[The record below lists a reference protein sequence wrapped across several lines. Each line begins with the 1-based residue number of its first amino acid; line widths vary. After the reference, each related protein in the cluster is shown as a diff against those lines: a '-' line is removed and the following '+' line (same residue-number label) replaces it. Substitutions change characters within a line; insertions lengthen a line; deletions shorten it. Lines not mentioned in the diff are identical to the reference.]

1 MEISFYVQPWQPLQ
15 DLENTRAIVEAEV
28 TAYTLNHY
36 KHGICSVF
44 SVKNDE
50 GKAIVACI
58 EDHQFQPK
66 NLWYLCIKMLLKQ
79 DLNSV
84 FISGMDAGDRYGP
97 SSWRATVKLKSKDY

>member
-1 MEISFYVQPWQPLQ
+1 MQ
-15 DLENTRAIVEAEV
+15 DLENTRAIIEAEV

-44 SVKNDE
+44 SVKNED

-66 NLWYLCIKMLLKQ
+66 NLWYFFLTSLWNLK
-79 DLNSV
+79 
-84 FISGMDAGDRYGP
+84 
-97 SSWRATVKLKSKDY
+97 